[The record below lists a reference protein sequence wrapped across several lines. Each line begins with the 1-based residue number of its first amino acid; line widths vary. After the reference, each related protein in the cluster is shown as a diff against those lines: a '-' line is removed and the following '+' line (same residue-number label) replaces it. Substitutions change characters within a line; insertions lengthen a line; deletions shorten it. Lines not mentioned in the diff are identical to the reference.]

1 MKKYNW
7 KKSQMHK
14 EWKIIAMTNGN
25 LGKYKLNYLRKGDLK
40 SKNWL
45 FQQKYIYAISAA

>member
-14 EWKIIAMTNGN
+14 EWKIIEMTNGN
-25 LGKYKLNYLRKGDLK
+25 LGKYKLDYFRKGDLK

-45 FQQKYIYAISAA
+45 F